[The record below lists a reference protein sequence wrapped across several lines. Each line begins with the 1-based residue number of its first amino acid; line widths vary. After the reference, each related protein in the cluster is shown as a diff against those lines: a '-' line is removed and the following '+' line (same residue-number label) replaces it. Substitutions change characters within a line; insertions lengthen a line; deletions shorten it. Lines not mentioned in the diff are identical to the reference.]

1 MRVIKVEETEIAS
14 WTRTLLAEQRV
25 VAVQERDERFVF
37 DELHQAEDLRLD
49 HDVTLQPPLRYLLP
63 EKEELVAFDMAGRY
77 QPAEPDE
84 RPFVLL
90 GLHPYDVAAIRQ
102 MDAVFAQGVPDP
114 HYSRRRELATLVACD
129 VETPS
134 GNVFAG
140 TMGTA
145 VVREGY
151 DVLLTRIGREYLVES
166 RTGKG
171 DGLLALFGG
180 DVHEATLADLRR
192 REAVWQRNRQGLRQH
207 ELDCPPDALPRLLAL
222 GYNDD
227 LWQERSELCLS
238 CGSCNLVCPTCYC
251 FDVEDVVNL
260 DMKSGKRLRLCD
272 SCMLQDFAK
281 VAGGHQFRLRR
292 DRYRHRFYRKG
303 LYMPERFGFVACV
316 GCGRC
321 IDSCVAG
328 VANPVDVYNALL
340 QRHPEAVEEPI
351 EGESVASLGKALE
364 ALLGRSA
371 GQEPT
376 PVTAHPQAVAVRPRR
391 EEPDPW
397 LAVPRQEPATLER
410 EIELLVAKDPYV
422 PECATIVEK
431 RPVTQHETFYRLRL
445 DSGRSLG
452 HRSGQFVQISLMGIG
467 EAPISVSSG
476 PSDEP
481 AFEMVVRRVGNVT
494 EALER
499 LEPGVKV
506 GVRGPYGTSFPMA
519 DLRGRDIL
527 VVAGGIGIVPVRSA
541 IQEVLGHRSDYGRL
555 TIAYGMRAP
564 QDRLFG
570 AEIAAWLDEPQVT
583 VLETVDHLEDLW
595 HGQVGP
601 VTTLLPSCGIDVG
614 RTAALVCGPPVMYR
628 YVLSD
633 LIAMGMRENDI
644 YVSLERKMKCGIGKC
659 GHCQINGTYVCQDG
673 PVFTYAQVRNLPEA
687 LQ

>member
-1 MRVIKVEETEIAS
+1 MRVIKVEETGIAS

-37 DELHQAEDLRLD
+37 DELRQAEDLRLD

-63 EKEELVAFDMAGRY
+63 DKEELVAFNANGEY
-77 QPAEPDE
+77 QSAESDG

-90 GLHPYDVAAIRQ
+90 GVHPYDVVAIRQ
-102 MDAVFAQGVPDP
+102 MDAVFAKGVPDP
-114 HYSRRRELATLVACD
+114 HYSRRRSLATIVACD

-134 GNVFAG
+134 SNVFAG

-171 DGLLALFGG
+171 DGLLALFGD
-180 DVHEATLADLRR
+180 DVEDATPADLKR

-207 ELDCPPDALPRLLAL
+207 ELDCSPETLPRLLAV
-222 GYNDD
+222 GYNDE

-251 FDVEDVVNL
+251 FDVQDVVGW
-260 DMKSGKRLRLCD
+260 DMKSGKRLRTCD
-272 SCMLQDFAK
+272 ACMLQDFAK

-292 DRYRHRFYRKG
+292 DRYRHRFLRKG

-328 VANPVDVYNALL
+328 VANPVDVFNALL
-340 QRHPEAVEEPI
+340 QRHPEVVEVPV

-364 ALLGRSA
+364 ALLGRSV

-376 PVTAHPQAVAVRPRR
+376 PVTVPSQAVAVKPRR

-397 LAVPRQEPATLER
+397 LAVEQPKPLTLER
-410 EIELLVAKDPYV
+410 ELEQLVARDPYV
-422 PECATIVEK
+422 PVSATIEEK
-431 RPVTQHETFYRLRL
+431 YPLTEHETFYRLRL
-445 DSGRSLG
+445 DNDRSLG
-452 HRSGQFVQISLMGIG
+452 HKSGQFVQISLAGVG
-467 EAPISVSSG
+467 EAPISISSG
-476 PSDEP
+476 PTAEP
-481 AFEMVVRRVGNVT
+481 TFEMVVRTVGNVT
-494 EALER
+494 EALAH
-499 LEPGVKV
+499 LAPGAHV
-506 GVRGPYGTSFPMA
+506 GVRGPYGTAFPMA
-519 DLRGRDIL
+519 DLRGKDVL

-541 IQEVLGHRSDYGRL
+541 IQEVLAHRDDFGRL
-555 TIAYGMRAP
+555 TVAYGMRAP

-570 AEIAAWLDEPQVT
+570 EEIAQWLEVPGVS
-583 VLETVDHLEDLW
+583 VLETVDHLEGLW

-601 VTTLLPSCGIDVG
+601 VTTLLPSCGIEVG
-614 RTAALVCGPPVMYR
+614 RTVALVCGPPVMYR

-633 LIAMGMRENDI
+633 LMAMGMSDTDI
-644 YVSLERKMKCGIGKC
+644 YVSLERKMKCGVGKC
-659 GHCQINGTYVCQDG
+659 GHCQINGTYVCQEG
-673 PVFTYAQVRNLPEA
+673 PVFTYNQVRNLPEA

>member
-1 MRVIKVEETEIAS
+1 MRVIKVEETQIAS
-14 WTRTLLAEQRV
+14 WTRTLLAQQRV

-37 DELHQAEDLRLD
+37 DDLHQAEDLRLD
-49 HDVTLQPPLRYLLP
+49 HDVTLEPPLRYFLP
-63 EKEELVAFDMAGRY
+63 QREELVSYERPGRY
-77 QPAEPDE
+77 AQPELDA

-102 MDAVFAQGVPDP
+102 MDEVFARGVPDP
-114 HYSRRRELATLVACD
+114 HYQRRRSLATLVACD

-134 GNVFAG
+134 SHVFAG
-140 TMGTA
+140 AMGTA
-145 VVREGY
+145 VAREGY
-151 DVLLTRIGREYLVES
+151 DLLLTRIGRTYLVES
-166 RTGKG
+166 RTAKG
-171 DGLLALFGG
+171 DGLLALFG
-180 DVHEATLADLRR
+180 DDAMDAPPADLRR
-192 REAVWQRNRQGLRQH
+192 REAVWRRNRQGLRQH
-207 ELDCPPDALPRLLAL
+207 ELDCPPEALPRLLLAS
-222 GYNDD
+222 YNDE

-238 CGSCNLVCPTCYC
+238 CGACNLVCPTCYC
-251 FDVEDVVNL
+251 FDVQDVVDWDL
-260 DMKSGKRLRLCD
+260 KSGRRFRLCD

-321 IDSCVAG
+321 IDSCIAG
-328 VANPVDVYNALL
+328 VASPVDVYNALL
-340 QRHPEAVEEPI
+340 ERHPEVLEEPV
-351 EGESVASLGKALE
+351 EGLGKRSLGQALE
-364 ALLGRSA
+364 ALLGREGPEEAAA
-371 GQEPT
+371 GARDRVLTTTPT
-376 PVTAHPQAVAVRPRR
+376 LAEAEESTAALPQAATAMLPI
-391 EEPDPW
+391 EQ
-397 LAVPRQEPATLER
+397 LAAR
-410 EIELLVAKDPYV
+410 DPYV
-422 PECATIVEK
+422 PERATIVEM
-431 RPVTQHETFYRLRL
+431 RPLTQSETFYRLRL
-445 DSGRSLG
+445 ASGHPLG
-452 HRSGQFVQISLMGIG
+452 HQSGQFVQISLMGIG

-476 PSDEP
+476 PGQET
-481 AFEMVVRRVGNVT
+481 AFEIVVRRVGNVT

-499 LEPGVKV
+499 LRPGDTV
-506 GVRGPYGTSFPMA
+506 GVRGPYGTAFPMA
-519 DLRGRDIL
+519 DLRGKDIL

-541 IQEVLGHRSDYGRL
+541 IKEVLRNRGDYGRL

-570 AEIAAWLDEPQVT
+570 DEIELWRQEPGVT
-583 VLETVDHLEDLW
+583 VLETVDHLEGLW

-601 VTTLLPSCGIDVG
+601 VTTLLPGCGIDPG

-633 LIAMGMRENDI
+633 LIATGMRPEDI

-659 GHCQINGTYVCQDG
+659 GHCQINGVYVCQEG